1 MLSVKW
7 DSSAAEEF
15 ANRLNY
21 SKANG
26 LVVII
31 AQDWQTNEI
40 LMCAF
45 ANKEAV
51 IKSLTTGYAHYYS
64 RSRNTLW
71 KKGETSG
78 HLQEIKEVRIDCDED
93 AVLLKIQQ
101 KIAACHTGYKSCFY
115 RKLSDTGDIQ
125 ITGEKVFDP
134 SEKY

>member
-1 MLSVKW
+1 MLNVKW
-7 DSSAAEEF
+7 DLKTAEKF
-15 ANRLNY
+15 ANHLNF

-45 ANKEAV
+45 ANKNAI

-64 RSRNTLW
+64 RSRRELW

-78 HLQEIKEVRIDCDED
+78 HIQEIKDVFIDCDED
-93 AVLLKIQQ
+93 TILFKIKQSV
-101 KIAACHTGYKSCFY
+101 AACHRGYKSCFY
-115 RKLSDTGDIQ
+115 RKLSNDGKIESVGKKIFNPSDI
-125 ITGEKVFDP
+125 
-134 SEKY
+134 Y

>member
-78 HLQEIKEVRIDCDED
+78 RD
-93 AVLLKIQQ
+93 
-101 KIAACHTGYKSCFY
+101 S
-115 RKLSDTGDIQ
+115 
-125 ITGEKVFDP
+125 
-134 SEKY
+134 